1 MSNGVNRFEVD
12 SDLSKRDDEEL
23 ATMLTLRVSQ
33 WETFDTDVP
42 HISLNGKGTGFD
54 CYMHFR
60 RVEDLEQFHNE
71 VTVAYLKHK
80 ARLEDERVKEGKDE

>member
-12 SDLSKRDDEEL
+12 SMLSEGDDGKL
-23 ATMLTLRVSQ
+23 STMLTLKVSQ
-33 WETFDTDVP
+33 WETFDPTVP

-60 RVEDLEQFHNE
+60 RVEDLEQFHAAI
-71 VTVAYLKHK
+71 TMAYLKHK
-80 ARLEDERVKEGKDE
+80 AELKAQEVQA